1 MILNPDKIK
10 QIRADLLGKYSK
22 EVDTTSFFQKEL
34 IDFLE
39 NSI

>member
-10 QIRADLLGKYSK
+10 QIRAELLEEYSN
-22 EVDTTSFFQKEL
+22 EVDTASFFQKEL